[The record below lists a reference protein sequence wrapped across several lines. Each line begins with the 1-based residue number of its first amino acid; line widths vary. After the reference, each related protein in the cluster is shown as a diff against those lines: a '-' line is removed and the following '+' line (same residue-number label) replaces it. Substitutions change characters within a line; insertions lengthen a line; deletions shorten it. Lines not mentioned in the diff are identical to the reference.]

1 LHIGDVPID
10 DEFQV
15 VCSRDASPAW
25 ASSERHIEAPED
37 GAEIAASAAL
47 QDGSRTRQ
55 GYVIRVAWDVG
66 GVCRTWA
73 SGRKKMQCV
82 REEAALGDE
91 HPRQAAAKVEW
102 ARARGVWWERV

>member
-1 LHIGDVPID
+1 LHIGDVPVD

-25 ASSERHIEAPED
+25 ASSERHIDAPED

-47 QDGSRTRQ
+47 QDGSRSRQ
-55 GYVIRVAWDVG
+55 GYVI
-66 GVCRTWA
+66 
-73 SGRKKMQCV
+73 SV

-102 ARARGVWWERV
+102 ARARGVWWERIWV